1 MTRIV
6 TSLFLAVLL
15 ADIASA
21 VHTTTQGDTH
31 QPPHGIR
38 RMIETLEKKQK
49 RAFVCGR
56 ERRERSQVGPDQIQA
71 CRGRW

>member
-1 MTRIV
+1 MTRFI
-6 TSLFLAVLL
+6 TSLFLVVLL
-15 ADIASA
+15 ADIASTVSPA
-21 VHTTTQGDTH
+21 ANGNAHE
-31 QPPHGIR
+31 PPHGVR

-56 ERRERSQVGPDQIQA
+56 ERRERSQVGPDQIRV